1 MVEAYYLSY
10 GLPVTT
16 LRPFNTYG
24 PRQLSRAEIPTIISQ
39 ALTQD
44 SIKLGN
50 LSPTR
55 DFNYVLDTVQGFIKI
70 AEHTESVGM
79 LYNIGSG
86 TEISI
91 GEVVQKVCQLLGL
104 EQVHVIQEIPGTKEG
119 RPKINIMGAQK
130 YGKLKVLLKENTQ
143 IVLSPG
149 PIIFELRRL
158 LRDYTSKDYLLLS
171 GDPSVIGIACSV
183 VSDINNGR
191 FNLLK
196 WDRQEQMY
204 YPLEINL
211 HEKGKIDD

>member
-1 MVEAYYLSY
+1 MFVKKVFMEKEST
-10 GLPVTT
+10 V
-16 LRPFNTYG
+16 
-24 PRQLSRAEIPTIISQ
+24 
-39 ALTQD
+39 
-44 SIKLGN
+44 
-50 LSPTR
+50 
-55 DFNYVLDTVQGFIKI
+55 YVL
-70 AEHTESVGM
+70 
-79 LYNIGSG
+79 
-86 TEISI
+86 
-91 GEVVQKVCQLLGL
+91 
-104 EQVHVIQEIPGTKEG
+104 QELPGTSIG
-119 RPKINIMGAQK
+119 RPKYNIIGAQK
-130 YGKLKVLLKENTQ
+130 FGKLKVLLKENTQ

-211 HEKGKIDD
+211 QEKGKIDD